1 MIKSVLVWAVLLFM
15 PLELMA
21 AKVKARIV
29 DQDKKAIDKGQLKLV
44 EKNSGKEYLAKTN
57 KKGEAQ
63 FDKVDVGEYQLS
75 SDTNGYMITKS
86 DWVKVEEKE
95 TSIDMLLLSVEFY
108 RKRETEGNAAL
119 SQGKFADAI
128 AQYQEILTLAPK
140 EGVIWSNLAK
150 AYVAAREPKKAHE
163 AAEKATSLDPAK
175 YGNIEVQIK
184 GWVSLE
190 EGRLALENKEFPKAV
205 QALTESLSVDPA
217 NADTHY
223 ALALAYGH
231 QKKYMEALKSIDAA
245 LKLRPDDAGFL
256 EVKKILN
263 HNAEILAGK

>member
-140 EGVIWSNLAK
+140 EG
-150 AYVAAREPKKAHE
+150 
-163 AAEKATSLDPAK
+163 
-175 YGNIEVQIK
+175 
-184 GWVSLE
+184 
-190 EGRLALENKEFPKAV
+190 
-205 QALTESLSVDPA
+205 
-217 NADTHY
+217 
-223 ALALAYGH
+223 
-231 QKKYMEALKSIDAA
+231 AA
-245 LKLRPDDAGFL
+245 LYGIMTQLHVALIGVPIFAISKVG
-256 EVKKILN
+256 
-263 HNAEILAGK
+263 